1 MASLSS
7 HLSSKYKSSD
17 QITDEIPRIITE
29 LEKLKPSDTLHSLT
43 KTSKLNPADAR
54 FWRNRNDA
62 FGKAINI
69 IGNTSR
75 LKDKHE
81 QKTITNSH
89 EYKQMIHLLNTD
101 YNISNQEVIEQ
112 LVNEKFGIK
121 SKPKSGGSQNK
132 SRKSTIRKSTT
143 RKSRNQRAGAG
154 KSKSECAGKVKSCCV
169 EPCQWKSGE
178 KRQYCAKKRATTTK
192 TSKVKPGLKK
202 KAAEKAYEHHFI
214 MNVTA
219 DPEATFDE
227 IIHWYMSY
235 YSTWNKDVD
244 ERFDYFTMKKQPNS
258 YGRTFVVSF
267 KSNVKLS
274 GRDLERV
281 VDDLAIPDEDVNN
294 PLHGEAV
301 FGKVTKEW

>member
-1 MASLSS
+1 M
-7 HLSSKYKSSD
+7 
-17 QITDEIPRIITE
+17 
-29 LEKLKPSDTLHSLT
+29 
-43 KTSKLNPADAR
+43 
-54 FWRNRNDA
+54 RNNTRRRN
-62 FGKAINI
+62 N
-69 IGNTSR
+69 SR
-75 LKDKHE
+75 
-81 QKTITNSH
+81 
-89 EYKQMIHLLNTD
+89 
-101 YNISNQEVIEQ
+101 
-112 LVNEKFGIK
+112 
-121 SKPKSGGSQNK
+121 
-132 SRKSTIRKSTT
+132 
-143 RKSRNQRAGAG
+143 RN
-154 KSKSECAGKVKSCCV
+154 KSECAGKVKSGCV

-178 KRQYCAKKRATTTK
+178 KRQYCAKKRSTTT
-192 TSKVKPGLKK
+192 KK
-202 KAAEKAYEHHFI
+202 KAAEKGYEHHFI

-227 IIHWYMSY
+227 IIDWYMSY